1 MTTTTSEYL
10 ETYLQDHRAA
20 AAMGSDLARRIAEEN
35 QGTTYEGFLVTLAQ
49 EIEDDLAAF
58 EPIMERF
65 GVTTP
70 ALKIAAAKVGE
81 KLGRLKPNERL
92 TAYSPL
98 SRVLELEALRAGVEG
113 KLALWDALAQLAP
126 TDERLD
132 AEQIA
137 GLQGR
142 AQKQLEGLREQH
154 LMASREAFVGG

>member
-1 MTTTTSEYL
+1 MTATTTDYL
-10 ETYLQDHRAA
+10 ETYLQDHRAG
-20 AAMGSDLARRIAEEN
+20 AAMGSDLAQRLADEN

-49 EIEDDLAAF
+49 EIEEDVAAL
-58 EPIMERF
+58 EQIMGRF

-92 TAYSPL
+92 TGYSPL
-98 SRVLELEALRAGVEG
+98 SRVLELEGMRAGVEG
-113 KLALWDALAQLAP
+113 KLALWDALAQLAA

-137 GLQGR
+137 GLQGK

-154 LMASREAFVGG
+154 LLASREAFVEG